1 MEPVAWVTVAITA
14 VIILV
19 AAVALLRVII
29 DLRHISNT
37 LGSVLAGVRLIATQT
52 SAVPTH
58 LPPVNA
64 NLTPVRDFAES
75 I

>member
-1 MEPVAWVTVAITA
+1 
-14 VIILV
+14 
-19 AAVALLRVII
+19 VALLRVII

-37 LGSVLAGVRLIATQT
+37 LGSVLAGVQLIATQT

-64 NLTPVRDFAES
+64 NLKPVRDFCEA